1 MKQGMDGSAALMR
14 NLEDAGCSDA
24 TIERFMACSGE
35 GECARQL
42 KILCRYRC
50 QLLEQVHQEQKKLEC
65 LDDLIY
71 TIKKHQKEKEKQL

>member
-1 MKQGMDGSAALMR
+1 MKQGMDGSAALIQ

-24 TIERFMACSGE
+24 TIEGFLACGGE
-35 GECARQL
+35 RKSARQL
-42 KILCRYRC
+42 QILCRYRC
-50 QLLEQVHQEQKKLEC
+50 QLLDQVHQEQKKLEC